1 MEELLI
7 ALLAGGAEFIVQI
20 LVYFP
25 WDILYFLSSRE
36 RRGPPEIKDNSIVA
50 IVIVGLLLGA
60 ALGGVSLLIRRQT
73 MLPYAWLRILNVLVA
88 PIISGLLARETAC
101 RRRRKGHNSEPRLHF
116 AFALAITLALV
127 VVRFIYAVRPG

>member
-1 MEELLI
+1 MEELII

-25 WDILYFLSSRE
+25 WDILYFLSRD

-88 PIISGLLARETAC
+88 PIISGLIARETAF
-101 RRRRKGHNSEPRLHF
+101 RRRRKGLSSEPRLHF

-127 VVRFIYAVRPG
+127 IVRFIYAVRPG